1 METLK
6 IKLIISNIE
15 HEWDNVKEE
24 IIADLSTMQ
33 SWWSLKLSKEDLESL
48 KYSFFEETIKHINH
62 IKEVNERIN
71 KRKNGNHTI

>member
-33 SWWSLKLSKEDLESL
+33 SWWSLKLSIEDLESL

>member
-71 KRKNGNHTI
+71 KRKNGNHSI

>member
-33 SWWSLKLSKEDLESL
+33 SWWSLKLSIEDLESL

-71 KRKNGNHTI
+71 KRKNGNHSI

>member
-48 KYSFFEETIKHINH
+48 KYSFFEETMKHINH